1 MAVWDVDNDPE
12 VCDLYGI
19 LYYLPWSDLP
29 VGGSFFLP
37 TTMNEREASRII
49 KKKARRAG
57 IRIEVHERCEFGVL
71 GVRVWRVPYL
81 GSDRT

>member
-1 MAVWDVDNDPE
+1 MAWLIDEDPE
-12 VCDLYGI
+12 VCDLFGV

-37 TTMNEREASRII
+37 TTMNVREARKII
-49 KKKARRAG
+49 RKKARRAG
-57 IRIEVHERCEFGVL
+57 VRVEVYERCEFGVL

-81 GSDRT
+81 DNDLT